1 MSGPLGGLV
10 LVAILIPM
18 TIYANRIGKLMPG
31 IAPDVVLAALETVV
45 IVALAF
51 VVARYAPR
59 GPVFITAATLIFAVT
74 VRPLGLVISSY
85 ISLVVSAYA
94 TEEIRWGETIIW
106 AAVLT
111 LFCSLLFPWGLNLPL
126 QLWPRF

>member
-1 MSGPLGGLV
+1 
-10 LVAILIPM
+10 
-18 TIYANRIGKLMPG
+18 MPG
-31 IAPDVVLAALETVV
+31 VAPDVVLAVLET
-45 IVALAF
+45 IVLIALAF

-59 GPVFITAATLIFAVT
+59 GPVFITCATLIFAVT

-94 TEEIRWGETIIW
+94 TEEIRWTETIIW